1 MNEQNNHAA
10 LTIAQQYPPAQY
22 NLLVPMQTVTEIAD
36 IQKPVMNS
44 VSISTNLNDGEI
56 YEMEKAKDE
65 WRDSKGYVH
74 KATPAKY
81 ALTKKGL
88 TKLMRAAGIKI
99 LSSRPVVPSTCQK
112 CAEVNRSIG
121 KPIRCGGC
129 PNKDVKHEV
138 RISVPQLTGEN
149 VTIVAHKEIAV
160 EDVTA
165 GMTEKQRAEFM
176 KFRSEMCESK
186 ALNRALRTAMQ
197 IKSSYLI
204 EEFKKPFV
212 VAYLVPNLDNPAVRE
227 EAVKS
232 MFGAA
237 NDLYGSRPKTSHTVY
252 VDDDDEGYAQPEP
265 DFEVVPEQ
273 PQQEQQPERPA
284 QRPRQQQPARWYTQ
298 NFPYSNRLI
307 KETVRMSVITFKPN
321 DHTKITTDFERYEFA
336 CPCGCTAQM
345 IDPELVQKMQTIRTK
360 LGKAIKV
367 TSGYRCVKHNADPK
381 VGGSRTSRHL
391 YGIAADWR
399 TKDRSVNPVALGII
413 AAAQG
418 FGAVGIYWHD
428 KAAIV
433 HTDTR
438 GCKAT
443 WLCVQPGVYPSTT
456 YNKFVLPTIEQG
468 CEGAANRAATVM
480 LQRLLGIPHDGSF
493 GPATTKALMTA
504 QRKHGLVPD
513 GICGPKSWTALSG
526 ADKYL

>member
-10 LTIAQQYPPAQY
+10 LTIAQQYPPTQY

-237 NDLYGSRPKTSHTVY
+237 NELYGSRPKTRSMWTMMTT
-252 VDDDDEGYAQPEP
+252 DMCSRILKSCRSRNSPSRSG
-265 DFEVVPEQ
+265 
-273 PQQEQQPERPA
+273 
-284 QRPRQQQPARWYTQ
+284 RPRDRR
-298 NFPYSNRLI
+298 S
-307 KETVRMSVITFKPN
+307 
-321 DHTKITTDFERYEFA
+321 
-336 CPCGCTAQM
+336 G
-345 IDPELVQKMQTIRTK
+345 LVSSPRR
-360 LGKAIKV
+360 AI
-367 TSGYRCVKHNADPK
+367 
-381 VGGSRTSRHL
+381 GSRARTVTVSSARTAVSRS
-391 YGIAADWR
+391 A
-399 TKDRSVNPVALGII
+399 
-413 AAAQG
+413 
-418 FGAVGIYWHD
+418 
-428 KAAIV
+428 
-433 HTDTR
+433 
-438 GCKAT
+438 
-443 WLCVQPGVYPSTT
+443 ST
-456 YNKFVLPTIEQG
+456 
-468 CEGAANRAATVM
+468 
-480 LQRLLGIPHDGSF
+480 
-493 GPATTKALMTA
+493 
-504 QRKHGLVPD
+504 
-513 GICGPKSWTALSG
+513 
-526 ADKYL
+526 

>member
-10 LTIAQQYPPAQY
+10 LTIAQQYPPTQY

-186 ALNRALRTAMQ
+186 ALNRALRTAMDDVKMNINFTPEVWTGRQ
-197 IKSSYLI
+197 LNEKTPSSRWVGATI
-204 EEFKKPFV
+204 TG
-212 VAYLVPNLDNPAVRE
+212 
-227 EAVKS
+227 S
-232 MFGAA
+232 MTRRRT
-237 NDLYGSRPKTSHTVY
+237 NNWLKTK
-252 VDDDDEGYAQPEP
+252 
-265 DFEVVPEQ
+265 
-273 PQQEQQPERPA
+273 
-284 QRPRQQQPARWYTQ
+284 
-298 NFPYSNRLI
+298 I
-307 KETVRMSVITFKPN
+307 KEYQATGAT
-321 DHTKITTDFERYEFA
+321 
-336 CPCGCTAQM
+336 
-345 IDPELVQKMQTIRTK
+345 PELVIQGIMDDANSDYYAAH
-360 LGKAIKV
+360 GSDVV
-367 TSGYRCVKHNADPK
+367 TCV
-381 VGGSRTSRHL
+381 
-391 YGIAADWR
+391 
-399 TKDRSVNPVALGII
+399 
-413 AAAQG
+413 
-418 FGAVGIYWHD
+418 
-428 KAAIV
+428 
-433 HTDTR
+433 
-438 GCKAT
+438 GC
-443 WLCVQPGVYPSTT
+443 
-456 YNKFVLPTIEQG
+456 VLTGDLP
-468 CEGAANRAATVM
+468 
-480 LQRLLGIPHDGSF
+480 L
-493 GPATTKALMTA
+493 
-504 QRKHGLVPD
+504 
-513 GICGPKSWTALSG
+513 TALDAESG
-526 ADKYL
+526 SVVDDVINFNIKNII